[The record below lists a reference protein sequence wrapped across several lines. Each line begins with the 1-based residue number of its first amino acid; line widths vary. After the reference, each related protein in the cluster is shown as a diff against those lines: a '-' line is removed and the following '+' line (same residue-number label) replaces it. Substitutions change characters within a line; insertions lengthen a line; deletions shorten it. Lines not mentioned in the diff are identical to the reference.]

1 MPGVVPFQTTGFPEG
16 AGSAKE
22 AVMKQIASEN
32 QAQQNMNQSFGGA
45 SKRSKR
51 SSKRHSMSAKHKR
64 SSSKR
69 MSAKRS
75 SHKRSSAKHKR
86 SSYKHKQS
94 RKKRTYKKVIYRGG
108 EGELEAGKEV
118 SVPQF
123 GSSNNSGPMN
133 PNALSAKLNEVS
145 LAQEQGA
152 IHDDKIN
159 DV

>member
-1 MPGVVPFQTTGFPEG
+1 
-16 AGSAKE
+16 
-22 AVMKQIASEN
+22 
-32 QAQQNMNQSFGGA
+32 
-45 SKRSKR
+45 
-51 SSKRHSMSAKHKR
+51 MSAKHKR

-75 SHKRSSAKHKR
+75 SHKRSSHKHKR
-86 SSYKHKQS
+86 SSHKHKRSSHKDKQS

-145 LAQEQGA
+145 LAQKQGA